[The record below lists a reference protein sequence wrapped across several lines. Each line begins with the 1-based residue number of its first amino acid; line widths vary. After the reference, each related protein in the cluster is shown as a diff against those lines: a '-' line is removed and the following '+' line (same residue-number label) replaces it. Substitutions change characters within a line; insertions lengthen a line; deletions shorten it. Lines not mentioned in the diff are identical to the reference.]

1 MQSQGTNPTSRTSN
15 GVDASSPPPPPF
27 DLSPAVHDKSKSSRD
42 LPPASR
48 KISSASKSPG
58 HQDNAKSSV
67 SFNARSTPTAAAAP
81 VKAPTRAPST
91 SRAAQ
96 PARRSSESS
105 DIEENMSP
113 RLHRNSKSYKE
124 GLPQNSGADTTKH
137 LTTIE
142 FDCSLAA
149 FWAHLWQAPE
159 FSVVYLEGLGDGD
172 IEVSRWEKND
182 EERNGFDL
190 ERLVTSAHP
199 MDIKFPGVPNTA
211 VSYKRQRALLTR
223 TQRGAPLLLLV
234 ENVTMIGSMPYS
246 TYFTI
251 QVSGAALCHA
261 LFLSNYH
268 NIYGCKFIEWVDIA
282 CSLPLTMNFIYT
294 LRVCATFVLFFFS
307 PYLAFNKC
315 LISVRALL
323 HYKSFPSLLAHTLCT
338 IWSDYLAGVRAQV
351 GAFNGGAAHATRRLV
366 DGCAEENSARRPRH
380 RGYLF

>member
-1 MQSQGTNPTSRTSN
+1 MNPTLGTSN

-27 DLSPAVHDKSKSSRD
+27 DLSPAVHNRPATDLYPPPSSRKS
-42 LPPASR
+42 PPL
-48 KISSASKSPG
+48 SKSPG
-58 HQDNAKSSV
+58 HQENSKSSV
-67 SFNARSTPTAAAAP
+67 SFNARSTPAAAAAP
-81 VKAPTRAPST
+81 VKAPTRAPSA

-105 DIEENMSP
+105 EIEEDPSP
-113 RLHRNSKSYKE
+113 RLQRNSKSYKE

-172 IEVSRWEKND
+172 IEVSRWEKNA
-182 EERNGFDL
+182 EEENGFDL

-223 TQRGAPLLLLV
+223 TQRGSPLLLLV

-251 QVSGAALCHA
+251 QVSGTYSLHD
-261 LFLSNYH
+261 FLPV
-268 NIYGCKFIEWVDIA
+268 EE
-282 CSLPLTMNFIYT
+282 
-294 LRVCATFVLFFFS
+294 
-307 PYLAFNKC
+307 
-315 LISVRALL
+315 
-323 HYKSFPSLLAHTLCT
+323 
-338 IWSDYLAGVRAQV
+338 
-351 GAFNGGAAHATRRLV
+351 TRRL
-366 DGCAEENSARRPRH
+366 RQ
-380 RGYLF
+380 